1 MEQKAKCLRILL
13 KAAMMGLFLF
23 LATGSS
29 TLKKKK
35 KNNHHHPV
43 QALRVRINVFNTQ
56 THQNG
61 RNKEEKEGDVT
72 AIQSLHVNVRSIPI
86 YGFMNPSVFFCD
98 FVFT

>member
-29 TLKKKK
+29 TLKKK

-86 YGFMNPSVFFCD
+86 YTD
-98 FVFT
+98 L

>member
-1 MEQKAKCLRILL
+1 MEQKAKCRRILL

-29 TLKKKK
+29 TLKKK
-35 KNNHHHPV
+35 NNNNHPV

-72 AIQSLHVNVRSIPI
+72 AIQSLHVNVRRIPI
-86 YGFMNPSVFFCD
+86 YGFMNPSVFFSD
-98 FVFT
+98 FVFK